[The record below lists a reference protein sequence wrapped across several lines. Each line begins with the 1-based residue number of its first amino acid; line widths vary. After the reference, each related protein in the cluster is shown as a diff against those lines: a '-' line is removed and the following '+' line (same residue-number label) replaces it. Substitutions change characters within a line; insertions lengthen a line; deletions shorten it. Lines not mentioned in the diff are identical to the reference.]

1 MNRSYSIIA
10 AALFIAAPVAG
21 AQVRL
26 ADVRAIPTT
35 VSREDPPEAWSAKP
49 VGNYDVILNSAD
61 RKISVRVTVS
71 EMDGKLIAL
80 FWPADDAEGHA
91 MDVTVAGTD
100 LVLTAKTRRGPLEV
114 DIERRG
120 QKLSGS
126 WTLGSLKG
134 SLKGDITS

>member
-1 MNRSYSIIA
+1 MNRSYSLIV
-10 AALFIAAPVAG
+10 AALMIAAPVAG
-21 AQVRL
+21 AQARL
-26 ADVRAIPTT
+26 ADARAIPTT

-61 RKISVRVTVS
+61 RTIAVRVTVS
-71 EMDGKLIAL
+71 ETDGKLVAL

-120 QKLSGS
+120 QKLSGG

-134 SLKGDITS
+134 SLRGEISN

>member
-1 MNRSYSIIA
+1 MNRPSSFTL

-21 AQVRL
+21 AQARL
-26 ADVRAIPTT
+26 ADART
-35 VSREDPPEAWSAKP
+35 VPVTISAEVPPEMWSAKP
-49 VGNYDVILNSAD
+49 VGNYDVILNSPD
-61 RKISVRVTVS
+61 RRISVRVTVS
-71 EMDGKLIAL
+71 ETDGKLVAL

-91 MDVTVAGTD
+91 MEVTVAGTD

>member
-1 MNRSYSIIA
+1 M
-10 AALFIAAPVAG
+10 
-21 AQVRL
+21 
-26 ADVRAIPTT
+26 
-35 VSREDPPEAWSAKP
+35 WSAKP
-49 VGNYDVILNSAD
+49 VGNYDIMLNSAD

-71 EMDGKLIAL
+71 ESDGKLVAL

-114 DIERRG
+114 NIERRG

-134 SLKGDITS
+134 SLKGDINS

>member
-1 MNRSYSIIA
+1 MNPSYSIIA
-10 AALFIAAPVAG
+10 AALFIVAPVAG
-21 AQVRL
+21 AQIRL

-61 RKISVRVTVS
+61 RRISVRVTVS
-71 EMDGKLIAL
+71 ETDGKLVAL
-80 FWPADDAEGHA
+80 FWPADAEGHA